1 MNLIAPSPA
10 LLEQLAAQLH
20 ERQAELLAQ
29 LRAASG
35 AAMAGEAAGDV
46 QDFKDVAAEDV
57 RALIDDA
64 AHAHA
69 AVELDQV
76 AAALRRVDAGTY
88 GQCEDC
94 GEAIDDRRLRA
105 MPATRFCT
113 ACQALRERTSPRR

>member
-1 MNLIAPSPA
+1 MNLIAPSPVVLA
-10 LLEQLAAQLH
+10 QLAARLH
-20 ERQAELLAQ
+20 QRQAELLAQ

-35 AAMAGEAAGDV
+35 AAMADDAAGEV
-46 QDFKDVAAEDV
+46 LDFKDMAAEDV

-69 AVELDQV
+69 ALELDQV

-94 GEAIDDRRLRA
+94 GEAIDERRLQA
-105 MPATRFCT
+105 MPATPFCT
-113 ACQALRERTSPRR
+113 ACQALRERPSMHR

>member
-20 ERQAELLAQ
+20 QRQAELQAQ
-29 LRAASG
+29 LRDASG
-35 AAMAGEAAGDV
+35 AAIAEAAAGDV

-64 AHAHA
+64 AQAHA
-69 AVELDQV
+69 ALELDQV
-76 AAALRRVDAGTY
+76 AAALRRVDAGSY

-94 GEAIDDRRLRA
+94 GEPIDERRLQA

-113 ACQALRERTSPRR
+113 ACQALRERPSMHR

>member
-1 MNLIAPSPA
+1 MNLIAPSPVVLA
-10 LLEQLAAQLH
+10 QLAARLH
-20 ERQAELLAQ
+20 QRQAELLAQ

-35 AAMAGEAAGDV
+35 AAMADDAAAEV
-46 QDFKDVAAEDV
+46 LDFKDMAAEDV

-69 AVELDQV
+69 ALELDQV

-94 GEAIDDRRLRA
+94 GEAIDERRLQA
-105 MPATRFCT
+105 MPATPFCT
-113 ACQALRERTSPRR
+113 ACQALRERPSMHR